1 MRAREIRLTS
11 WGHHRHAD
19 MTAYRPERLPALRQ
33 AVRTATADGGSI
45 AYGNGRNYGD
55 LAMRDGG
62 TALLTRRLDRIIEFD
77 AYTGATTLEAGVTF
91 SELHEFA
98 TQRGFLPPVTP
109 GTAFV
114 TIGGG
119 VASDVHGKNHDLCG
133 TLGAHIDWIDIV
145 VANGECVR
153 ASQTE
158 HPELFA
164 ATVGGC
170 GLTGVIAVVRLRL
183 RRQRANAV
191 ETREFRVRDL
201 DHFFELMAEHRDKAT
216 YTVGWVDALQR
227 GRKLGRGIFQTGEPV
242 LSDLTGPRHGGPTVP
257 FTFPARTLNRHS
269 VSLFNEAYFRRVP
282 ASGRHRV
289 IDYGTFHHPLDAICH
304 WNRLYGRGGFYQFQ
318 CVIPDENGI
327 DGVRA
332 LLEQVATVGAAS
344 FLAVLKT
351 FGAEGFGHLSF
362 PRPGV
367 TLSLDLPARPET
379 RELMHRL
386 EFTTR
391 DSGGRIYLAK
401 DATMSAEGFA
411 EMYPRLERFR
421 SVLAE
426 YDPTGRFESDMSRR
440 LKIRTVP

>member
-227 GRKLGRGIFQTGEPV
+227 GRKLGRGIYQTGEPV
-242 LSDLTGPRHGGPTVP
+242 LSDLTSPRHGGPTVP

-282 ASGRHRV
+282 APGRHRV
-289 IDYGTFHHPLDAICH
+289 IDYDTFHHPLDAISH

>member
-98 TQRGFLPPVTP
+98 IQRGFLPPVTP

-282 ASGRHRV
+282 APGRHRV
-289 IDYGTFHHPLDAICH
+289 IDYDTFHHPLDAISH